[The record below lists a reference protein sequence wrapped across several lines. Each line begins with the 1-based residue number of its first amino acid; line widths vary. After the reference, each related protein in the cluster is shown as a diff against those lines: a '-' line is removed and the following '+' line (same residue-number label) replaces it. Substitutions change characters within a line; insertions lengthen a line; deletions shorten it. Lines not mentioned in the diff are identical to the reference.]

1 MIYLA
6 SLKVFIVAHGIFT
19 ASCGSFTEK
28 AQALVVAQ
36 RLRGVWASV
45 VVELWFT
52 FSKACWSL
60 ASWLGIKPVSSAW
73 QGRVLTTG
81 PPGKSFN
88 FNFKRRSLTMIIHI
102 LPAPFDRYPFKW
114 RSNLSTRTLQVMQQ
128 GIYLFIS
135 EMDFGSFL
143 SSALLQ
149 LSLDGKRKIKKK
161 KNSWCLKIALD
172 EKHQGGQGENQELV
186 NTL

>member
-149 LSLDGKRKIKKK
+149 LSLDGKRKRKK